1 MGEKPHIRALHITIE
16 SPIRWLS
23 IEPMTSHLDAIL
35 GTEFPTLPGAD
46 YPDDPVGRQLFL
58 AFVDPDR
65 LPHRV
70 RADFG
75 SELQRLK
82 VYLGYQRTHDL
93 FEQENPELFP
103 FTLSHAQ
110 MQYFLGVRRVAHGL
124 MTGNNA
130 DVIGGYRWQWG
141 ALRKLGDHIRA
152 QQLWRH
158 ITVMEANMAADEED
172 AAMNYRFTRDD
183 LEELTSVIDDFRH
196 EMLAQQRH

>member
-1 MGEKPHIRALHITIE
+1 MQEGRPPLVTTARPQKQII
-16 SPIRWLS
+16 SS

-130 DVIGGYRWQWG
+130 DIVGGYRWQWG
-141 ALRKLGDHIRA
+141 ALRKLGDHTRA

-158 ITVMEANMAADEED
+158 ISAMETNMATDEED
-172 AAMNYRFTRDD
+172 AAMNYQFTRDD

-196 EMLAQQRH
+196 EMLAQQRR

>member
-1 MGEKPHIRALHITIE
+1 
-16 SPIRWLS
+16 
-23 IEPMTSHLDAIL
+23 MTSHLDAIL

-65 LPHRV
+65 LPHRG
-70 RADFG
+70 RGDFG
-75 SELQRLK
+75 S
-82 VYLGYQRTHDL
+82 GSQRTHDL

-110 MQYFLGVRRVAHGL
+110 MQYFLGVRRVTHGL

-130 DVIGGYRWQWG
+130 DIVGGYRWQWG
-141 ALRKLGDHIRA
+141 ALRKLGDHTRA

-158 ITVMEANMAADEED
+158 ISAMETNMAADEED
-172 AAMNYRFTRDD
+172 AAMNYQFTRDD